1 MTKEEIL
8 NGMSE
13 QEFYSLYPTREAWEQ
28 VQQQMAYGG
37 MPNIMGIPFGAGV
50 IMEAGGAMTQDLEGQ
65 YPSFGYGGYDS
76 PFNYGQFPGM
86 AHGGNTTSQG
96 GNQDFLNNRNNTYL
110 NYIQNNVL
118 KNIQQEESEKV
129 QNAFM
134 QMENSYRMGGAPCYE
149 CGGYHMQGGGSYD
162 MLNQQNL
169 ALQNMY
175 GQQMQQ
181 YQDQHAQDRAAFAN
195 LFLPQAAEGAQ
206 QPDHGALL
214 HQFAEE
220 FGPRSRRTGLPL
232 FPANLSPYYQIGK
245 KDAAK
250 LAGLPKNFKM
260 EGLEITPKW
269 GLGARTAMNIGNL
282 FRSKENDRTTPGWAP
297 KSIHYKFTGKRGYMP
312 GEPRPDTH
320 ETVQQSAIGPKTTY
334 DQANPYGPIPA
345 GTTQASVPYL
355 PSSIRPGYNASGK
368 MINEKYPGLTP
379 SYISSSS
386 QFNTMAYGGDYFD
399 GGGNYPTLFGTQNNP
414 IDLKGSTTNQW
425 SFAGQQSAPTPTA
438 AGVYGKPALSI
449 DTRNQTE
456 DSPYVQGS
464 QVQYDAAKDRSNED
478 ITVEGDID
486 KKWKGI
492 RETIGQYA
500 IPTLNFVSSGLE
512 NKNYKK
518 FKKKME
524 ASMLADNAF
533 VTTPL
538 NAKNRGDY
546 DINSGI
552 LRSDDYVPVQFPG
565 YAQWGGFNTMAVG
578 GSYEK
583 DQELRQAQS
592 GLEVK
597 MNPGLYGTNGNS
609 QFNKSAHLEAGKISQ
624 QPTEVRQ
631 SLTAVPREKANLEA
645 EGGET
650 AVVNVD
656 GIPAHFKISGPR
668 HTNGGVP
675 LDLPDNS
682 FIFSD
687 TAKMKIKD
695 PNILAQFGMK
705 PKRGGYTPADIAK
718 KYDIN
723 KFRKILAD
731 PNTDD
736 MQRKTAEMMIANYNE
751 KLAKLALAQE
761 SVKGFPQG
769 IPVIAMPYIENMQM
783 NPATFLPDQAQE
795 QLEGAEQPDADM
807 GTARYGSQVINQFP
821 IKRYG
826 GLQYSNDLPMAQ
838 NGFDAS
844 TVKGWMAGLLNILEA
859 PQRAMMYAGTG
870 MFGDQNYEMINPKT
884 GQKEWV
890 DEDNMQL
897 KKRQGYTYT
906 GETKKAF
913 YEMPGESLKR
923 NYPESSPYLQGAADI
938 FADPLLVAG
947 IAKTGARLATKKL
960 IKETADAV
968 ASGTM
973 KGLTKEEM
981 VNQIIKKAG
990 KQATEKNINIVS
1002 KSIDAGAD
1010 ALLKNQGKGSIKQV
1024 RAIEKAVTKTAGR
1037 ARQVEDLKVIGKEI
1051 PKGAKEFKEVVPE
1064 MAAEAYRL
1072 GKKGVKKG
1080 RDIAETVGDFVAG
1093 PYAGPITIP
1102 IIKNLPRLVK
1112 PAIYQEQVEEQKK
1125 EIEKLKKRIAESNEG
1140 KYIPNVEGKYW
1151 THTKKPGKFVYDMN
1165 LGKYIPMNTAAIS
1178 PADTAGISQFINPA
1192 DTVGISQFINAPRR
1206 EYGGDLNKYK
1216 FGDEFKG
1223 NHGKFTQQKNFRKY
1237 EDGTVTFIKNGKELI
1252 HTDGDPNWK
1261 PNIEIKKNKPAG
1273 TQGTRMSVGA
1283 RRVNDAQ
1290 GYVTN
1295 PGEAKK
1301 RSQDLTESAT
1311 ADAEGNIPIIIRPYY
1326 GSDNPTAYTPEQ
1338 WQEFARSTGFK
1349 PKTKSVGAQN
1359 REFQDYLAAHP
1370 DWKNTIDE
1378 LHQKHGRPK
1387 EGKFDAMIGRRWDVL
1402 MQKKPAPEKLPEET
1416 PAPKITI
1423 APEERKNTTVPPQ
1436 VIKRNSP
1443 VPVKGGTYA
1452 PWWLQDI
1459 VKTSG
1464 AAADLARVNRYLPW
1478 QATPEVRLPDATFY
1492 DPTRELAANAEQA
1505 NIQTQG
1511 LAAFTGPQALSAR
1524 SSSIQGQ
1531 AAKNAA
1537 DIMARYNNMNVELAN
1552 QLNQER
1558 TSIMNTA
1565 SQNKAALDTQLFDKY
1580 TIVNQQFDNAKN
1592 MARQNLRQSYIDA
1605 ITNRA
1610 KTQALNTLYPNYY
1623 TDPSRG
1629 GMLGFAPDFSK
1640 IPAEQPN
1647 DSDEW
1652 WDAVGKTGSKELAIE
1667 YLKLKNKGAI
1677 SDPYDERRGY
1687 MGAQGYGE

>member
-50 IMEAGGAMTQDLEGQ
+50 IMEEGGNLSEEYIKKARTKPGGSNVGKYNPNQTFAGPSGGAPKGSYPIGDIQHARSALKLAHNAPNPSGIKAAVYNKYPSLKKQAGGTMTQDLEGT

-195 LFLPQAAEGAQ
+195 LFLPQDAEGAQ

-624 QPTEVRQ
+624 KPTEVRN
-631 SLTAVPREKANLEA
+631 SLTAVPRDKANLEA

-650 AVVNVD
+650 AIVNVD

-705 PKRGGYTPADIAK
+705 PKRGGYTPADISK

-761 SVKGFPQG
+761 SIKGFPQG

-826 GLQYSNDLPMAQ
+826 GLPKAQSGLSPNTAPKKSKEETSKDLDVMERRILGTIQDLRSKGLELPTSITDAYKKVDTAKRALGQAPESKPYKGEMSWVTAEGNPIDDPKQGATGYLDRVGQHWSNDFDPYNVDPKELERVSKLKGYSFMEVPTKRGKAAQ
-838 NGFDAS
+838 EIVSKLNPYNSEGIIDYAGNILS
-844 TVKGWMAGLLNILEA
+844 APQKGINAALTGNIETPGITYLRTNPGNEGTALLIDVVSDPLTYLGPKGIEYGVKGAYKGVQKFL
-859 PQRAMMYAGTG
+859 PYAK
-870 MFGDQNYEMINPKT
+870 D
-884 GQKEWV
+884 
-890 DEDNMQL
+890 
-897 KKRQGYTYT
+897 
-906 GETKKAF
+906 
-913 YEMPGESLKR
+913 
-923 NYPESSPYLQGAADI
+923 
-938 FADPLLVAG
+938 
-947 IAKTGARLATKKL
+947 LAEFT
-960 IKETADAV
+960 IKY
-968 ASGTM
+968 
-973 KGLTKEEM
+973 
-981 VNQIIKKAG
+981 G
-990 KQATEKNINIVS
+990 KQAGKYLAENLPKLGKYIS
-1002 KSIDAGAD
+1002 KKGIE
-1010 ALLKNQGKGSIKQV
+1010 ALKS
-1024 RAIEKAVTKTAGR
+1024 
-1037 ARQVEDLKVIGKEI
+1037 
-1051 PKGAKEFKEVVPE
+1051 EVVQNLALSSIARAGSYGSYQKANE
-1064 MAAEAYRL
+1064 EFS
-1072 GKKGVKKG
+1072 GK
-1080 RDIAETVGDFVAG
+1080 
-1093 PYAGPITIP
+1093 
-1102 IIKNLPRLVK
+1102 N
-1112 PAIYQEQVEEQKK
+1112 EQ
-1125 EIEKLKKRIAESNEG
+1125 IEKLKNELEQL
-1140 KYIPNVEGKYW
+1140 KQAKQDTTSVLQPAKPKVD
-1151 THTKKPGKFVYDMN
+1151 TTKV
-1165 LGKYIPMNTAAIS
+1165 A
-1178 PADTAGISQFINPA
+1178 PADT
-1192 DTVGISQFINAPRR
+1192 TMT
-1206 EYGGDLNKYK
+1206 E
-1216 FGDEFKG
+1216 
-1223 NHGKFTQQKNFRKY
+1223 TQY
-1237 EDGTVTFIKNGKELI
+1237 
-1252 HTDGDPNWK
+1252 NW
-1261 PNIEIKKNKPAG
+1261 
-1273 TQGTRMSVGA
+1273 
-1283 RRVNDAQ
+1283 D
-1290 GYVTN
+1290 
-1295 PGEAKK
+1295 
-1301 RSQDLTESAT
+1301 
-1311 ADAEGNIPIIIRPYY
+1311 
-1326 GSDNPTAYTPEQ
+1326 
-1338 WQEFARSTGFK
+1338 
-1349 PKTKSVGAQN
+1349 
-1359 REFQDYLAAHP
+1359 
-1370 DWKNTIDE
+1370 
-1378 LHQKHGRPK
+1378 
-1387 EGKFDAMIGRRWDVL
+1387 
-1402 MQKKPAPEKLPEET
+1402 
-1416 PAPKITI
+1416 
-1423 APEERKNTTVPPQ
+1423 
-1436 VIKRNSP
+1436 
-1443 VPVKGGTYA
+1443 
-1452 PWWLQDI
+1452 
-1459 VKTSG
+1459 
-1464 AAADLARVNRYLPW
+1464 
-1478 QATPEVRLPDATFY
+1478 
-1492 DPTRELAANAEQA
+1492 
-1505 NIQTQG
+1505 
-1511 LAAFTGPQALSAR
+1511 
-1524 SSSIQGQ
+1524 
-1531 AAKNAA
+1531 
-1537 DIMARYNNMNVELAN
+1537 
-1552 QLNQER
+1552 
-1558 TSIMNTA
+1558 
-1565 SQNKAALDTQLFDKY
+1565 
-1580 TIVNQQFDNAKN
+1580 
-1592 MARQNLRQSYIDA
+1592 
-1605 ITNRA
+1605 
-1610 KTQALNTLYPNYY
+1610 
-1623 TDPSRG
+1623 
-1629 GMLGFAPDFSK
+1629 
-1640 IPAEQPN
+1640 
-1647 DSDEW
+1647 
-1652 WDAVGKTGSKELAIE
+1652 
-1667 YLKLKNKGAI
+1667 
-1677 SDPYDERRGY
+1677 
-1687 MGAQGYGE
+1687 